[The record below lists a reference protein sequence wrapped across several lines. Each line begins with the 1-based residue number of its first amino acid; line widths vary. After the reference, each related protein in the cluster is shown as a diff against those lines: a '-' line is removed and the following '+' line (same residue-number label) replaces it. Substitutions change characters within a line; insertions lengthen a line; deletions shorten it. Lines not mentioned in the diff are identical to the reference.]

1 MLCTL
6 YSLYFIVPMVPVS
19 VLAVPLV
26 TMLEVEE
33 ISGIWQGVH
42 PFGTTAGVIR
52 VKPKNLFYYIAI
64 SQSVI
69 EQ

>member
-1 MLCTL
+1 
-6 YSLYFIVPMVPVS
+6 MVPVS

-33 ISGIWQGVH
+33 ISGIWQGVQH